1 MSDAGGPA
9 AARRIEASHR
19 RILVI
24 AVPMMISHVTTPLL
38 GFVDATV
45 IGRLGEAHL
54 LGAVAIGAVLFD
66 FLFWAFSAL
75 RMGTAGLTAQAW
87 GAGED
92 RTLDAILA
100 RALVLALGCGILL
113 VALQKPIAAIAWPIL
128 GPSGAVLP
136 PAQAY
141 FDIRIWSAPFA
152 FVNYAVLGFVIGR
165 GRTDLGLMLQVGI
178 NVANIVLSVALV
190 TGAGLGVA
198 GTAIGT
204 VAAEMAGA
212 AAGIAVVARLGAR
225 PWRVPWSAVLDRPAL
240 VRMMK
245 LNGDIAIRTIALLTA
260 FTFFAAQGARGGDVT
275 LAANAVLMNLFLITG
290 YVLDGF
296 ATAAEQLCGQALGSR
311 DERGFRRSVRLCLAW
326 CTVLGVLAAGLALAG
341 GGLFI
346 DVVSTHEGVR
356 QAARDF
362 LVFAALTPLLGA
374 LPFTFDGVFIGAT
387 WSRAM
392 RDLMLLALAAYFAAW
407 WALTPW
413 GNTGL
418 WIALLVFLA
427 SRGLGQALAYP
438 ALARRTFAA
447 SGAGGEGGGAPAHD
461 R

>member
-1 MSDAGGPA
+1 MTAGSRPET
-9 AARRIEASHR
+9 ARPIEATHR
-19 RILVI
+19 RVLVI
-24 AVPMMISHVTTPLL
+24 AIPMMVSHVTTPLL

-54 LGAVAIGAVLFD
+54 LGAVAIAAVLFD

-87 GAGED
+87 GAGQD
-92 RTLDAILA
+92 SALDAILA
-100 RALVLALGCGILL
+100 RALLLALACGVAL
-113 VALQKPIAAIAWPIL
+113 VVLQKPIAALAWPLL
-128 GPSGAVLP
+128 GPGERVLP
-136 PAQAY
+136 PAQVY
-141 FDIRIWSAPFA
+141 FEIRIWSAPFA

-165 GRTDLGLMLQVGI
+165 GRTDLGLMLQIGI

-204 VAAEMAGA
+204 LIAEICGA
-212 AAGIAVVARLGAR
+212 AAGLAVVARLGAK
-225 PWRVPWSAVLDRPAL
+225 PWRVGARDLLDQAAL

-245 LNGDIAIRTIALLTA
+245 LNGDIAIRTVALLTA
-260 FTFFAAQGARGGDVT
+260 FTFFASQGARSGDVT

-296 ATAAEQLCGQALGSR
+296 ATAAEQMCGQAIGAR
-311 DERGFRRSVRLCLAW
+311 DERGFRRAVLLCLGW
-326 CTVLGVLAAGLALAG
+326 CTGLGLAATGLALAG
-341 GGLFI
+341 GGLFV

-362 LVFAALTPLLGA
+362 LIFAALTPLVGA

-392 RDLMLLALAAYFAAW
+392 RNLMLAALGVYFAVW
-407 WALTPW
+407 WLTLPW
-413 GNTGL
+413 GNAGL
-418 WIALLVFLA
+418 WTALLAFLA
-427 SRGLGQALAYP
+427 ARGIGHAVAYP
-438 ALARRTFAA
+438 VLARRTF
-447 SGAGGEGGGAPAHD
+447 G
-461 R
+461 